1 MISEH
6 FLGKF
11 AWSLAVTRG
20 AGCCG
25 VASNGLFRA
34 MAESESSFEGP
45 ADRFELDELEQLVKT
60 QREMLQGLRKQL
72 GCATQSNDHAQK
84 KASYAVQLAQTLQV
98 RAQQA
103 EVDNVRLKA
112 EVASLKEINLCHI
125 AEEAAAELSHAEDIA
140 RLSMPK
146 VIMKNASTLTTKPN
160 MKNASTSS
168 VVEQPKV
175 VMKNVSTSAESKV
188 MKNASTSVRN
198 LMGPEN
204 NTCWADLFDPQEG
217 DD

>member
-1 MISEH
+1 
-6 FLGKF
+6 
-11 AWSLAVTRG
+11 
-20 AGCCG
+20 
-25 VASNGLFRA
+25 

-112 EVASLKEINLCHI
+112 EVASLKNKSVSHSRGGSCRIESRGRHRTVVNAQGH
-125 AEEAAAELSHAEDIA
+125 EECLYFNNKAQHEECVYFFSSRAARGRHEECLYFSRVQGHEECLYFSSKSH
-140 RLSMPK
+140 
-146 VIMKNASTLTTKPN
+146 
-160 MKNASTSS
+160 
-168 VVEQPKV
+168 
-175 VMKNVSTSAESKV
+175 
-188 MKNASTSVRN
+188 
-198 LMGPEN
+198 GPRKQH
-204 NTCWADLFDPQEG
+204 LLGRFV
-217 DD
+217 